1 MFKTKLVVAVFFF
14 ISNLTVFSQEK
25 QEVVSI
31 NNDRGKDLKPLS
43 FYAGPILQFTSLD
56 NDFSFFVG
64 GKGGWAFNKKVLFG
78 LEGYLLKSANMSR
91 DNNDKELS
99 FTYGGIF
106 VGYVID
112 LTPKV
117 QLIPTVLSA
126 WGSLGE
132 RKVEP
137 DGDHVFF
144 KATDDLIVLQ
154 PELELEINL
163 IKSLK
168 MGFGVNYRVSKGVDS
183 KNYNNDD
190 FSGLGGTF
198 ALKFRRS

>member
-1 MFKTKLVVAVFFF
+1 VVAVFFF

-31 NNDRGKDLKPLS
+31 NNDSGKDLKPLS

-56 NDFSFFVG
+56 DDFSFFVG

-106 VGYVID
+106 VVYVID

-144 KATDDLIVLQ
+144 
-154 PELELEINL
+154 
-163 IKSLK
+163 
-168 MGFGVNYRVSKGVDS
+168 
-183 KNYNNDD
+183 
-190 FSGLGGTF
+190 
-198 ALKFRRS
+198 